1 MDYNVIYDTNV
12 SEDKKTITFTSKYL
26 KSLGD
31 ISVLDYEVTNYSSAI
46 KNNNGSA
53 DYWRLRTANS
63 DANESFINV
72 EIDGSWSSEGS
83 YPPLGI
89 FPAFRIA

>member
-1 MDYNVIYDTNV
+1 MEYNVIYDTNV

-46 KNNNGSA
+46 KNNNRSA
-53 DYWRLRTANS
+53 DYWWLRTANS
-63 DANESFINV
+63 DANGSFVNV
-72 EIDGSWSSEGS
+72 ETDGSWSSEGS